1 MDYRIKHFESIDS
14 TNKLMLELI
23 NSSPPEEGLVVWT
36 DEQTDGKGHGNNL
49 WESEKGKNLTFSLL
63 LKPSVIDPAE
73 QFILTQMISLAIRN
87 LITKFVPDEAVKIK
101 WPNDVYI
108 AYDKVAGILIQN
120 ILKGNEIDYSV
131 IGIGLNV
138 NQEKFHSDAP
148 NPVSLI
154 HYTGASVSVED
165 VLSKLL
171 IEISMIYSKLGSK
184 NYLEKLN
191 KVYLENL
198 YLYKKQGNFREGKN
212 EFKAK
217 VEGIGEYGR
226 LKLRLENGKIQ
237 LFDFKEVEFV
247 L

>member
-108 AYDKVAGILIQN
+108 ASDKVAGILIQN

-171 IEISMIYSKLGSK
+171 IEINTIYSRLGSK
-184 NYLEKLN
+184 SYLEKLN
-191 KVYLENL
+191 KLYLENL

-212 EFKAK
+212 EFIAS

>member
-1 MDYRIKHFESIDS
+1 MNYRIKHFESIDS
-14 TNKLMLELI
+14 TNKLALELI
-23 NSSPPEEGLVVWT
+23 NNSPPDEGLVVWA
-36 DEQTDGKGHGNNL
+36 DEQTEGKGHSNNL
-49 WESEKGKNLTFSLL
+49 WESEKGKNLTFSLV

-73 QFILTQMISLAIRN
+73 QFILTQMISLAIRT

-101 WPNDVYI
+101 WPNDIYI

-138 NQEKFHSDAP
+138 NQETFRSDAP
-148 NPVSLI
+148 NPISLI

-171 IEISMIYSKLGSK
+171 IEINTIYSRLGSK

-191 KVYLENL
+191 KLYLENL

-212 EFKAK
+212 EFKATL
-217 VEGIGEYGR
+217 EGIGEYGR